1 MVKSPHLQS
10 LSEADEQLNAAD
22 RLFKPILLLV
32 AGTALS
38 YFLCFIMPA
47 GFAVPFA
54 VYLSLATLG
63 VIYVGVER
71 FVRRHR
77 GTALHVEH
85 RAVTLYPYTTAIRFS
100 PVVLIAMMAWG
111 PASVAFYLVR
121 PESVASIII
130 GFCFSYLAYTLFVT
144 NEYRP
149 SRIHRSPLITLG
161 PDHLSIQPLLHD
173 NPTRIRWDRNP
184 QIEGFELFVANKESH
199 QLMHVSTRDSED
211 ALVFDMKGMPI
222 CYWQLARLI
231 NHFVAHPEVRATLGT
246 PQGPQLVTDILT
258 AG

>member
-10 LSEADEQLNAAD
+10 PSEADAQLNTAD

-38 YFLCFIMPA
+38 YFLCFIVPA
-47 GFAVPFA
+47 GITVFFA

-85 RAVTLYPYTTAIRFS
+85 GAVTLYPDTTAIRFS
-100 PVVLIAMMAWG
+100 STVLIVMMAWG

-121 PESVASIII
+121 PESITSIII
-130 GFCFSYLAYTLFVT
+130 GFCFSFLAYALFVT
-144 NEYRP
+144 TKYRP
-149 SRIHRSPLITLG
+149 SRIHRSPMITLG

-184 QIEGFELFVANKESH
+184 QIEGFELFVAAREPH
-199 QLMHVSTRDSED
+199 QLMHVSTRNSED
-211 ALVFDMKGMPI
+211 AFVFEMRGMPI

-231 NHFVAHPEVRATLGT
+231 NHFVAHPEDRATLGT
-246 PQGPQLVTDILT
+246 PQGPQLVADILT

>member
-1 MVKSPHLQS
+1 MVKAPHLQS
-10 LSEADEQLNAAD
+10 LSDADEQLNTAG
-22 RLFKPILLLV
+22 RLFSLILVLV
-32 AGTALS
+32 SCTALS
-38 YFLCFIMPA
+38 FFLFYIAPA
-47 GFAVPFA
+47 GIAVFFAA
-54 VYLSLATLG
+54 YLSLTTLG
-63 VIYVGVER
+63 VTYVGVER

-85 RAVTLYPYTTAIRFS
+85 DAVTLYPYTTAIRFS
-100 PVVLIAMMAWG
+100 STALIVMMAWG

-121 PESVASIII
+121 PDSVASIII

-144 NEYRP
+144 TKYRP

-161 PDHLSIQPLLHD
+161 PDHLSIQPLLHN

-184 QIEGFELFVANKESH
+184 QIEGFELFVVANEPH

-222 CYWQLARLI
+222 YYWQLARLI
-231 NHFVAHPEVRATLGT
+231 NHFVAHPEDQATLGT

>member
-10 LSEADEQLNAAD
+10 LSEADEQLNTAG
-22 RLFKPILLLV
+22 RPFTPILLLV
-32 AGTALS
+32 ACTALS
-38 YFLCFIMPA
+38 IFLCFIMPA
-47 GFAVPFA
+47 GIAVLFA

-63 VIYVGVER
+63 VVYIGVER

-77 GTALHVEH
+77 GPALHVEH
-85 RAVTLYPYTTAIRFS
+85 GAVTLYPYTTVIRFS
-100 PVVLIAMMAWG
+100 FACIIMMMAWG

-121 PESVASIII
+121 PESVISIVI
-130 GFCFSYLAYTLFVT
+130 GFCFSFLAYTLFVT
-144 NEYRP
+144 TKYRP

-211 ALVFDMKGMPI
+211 ALIFNMKGMPI

-231 NHFVAHPEVRATLGT
+231 NHFVAHPEDRATLGT
-246 PQGPQLVTDILT
+246 PEGPQLVTDILA

>member
-1 MVKSPHLQS
+1 M
-10 LSEADEQLNAAD
+10 
-22 RLFKPILLLV
+22 
-32 AGTALS
+32 
-38 YFLCFIMPA
+38 
-47 GFAVPFA
+47 
-54 VYLSLATLG
+54 
-63 VIYVGVER
+63 
-71 FVRRHR
+71 RRHR

-85 RAVTLYPYTTAIRFS
+85 DAVTLYPYTTAIRFS
-100 PVVLIAMMAWG
+100 STALIVMMAWG

-121 PESVASIII
+121 PDSVASIII

-144 NEYRP
+144 TKYRP

-173 NPTRIRWDRNP
+173 NPTRIRWDHNP
-184 QIEGFELFVANKESH
+184 QIEGFELFVVANEPH

-222 CYWQLARLI
+222 YYWQLARLI
-231 NHFVAHPEVRATLGT
+231 NHFVAHPEDQATLGT

>member
-1 MVKSPHLQS
+1 MVKAPHLQS
-10 LSEADEQLNAAD
+10 LSDADEQLNTAG
-22 RLFKPILLLV
+22 RLFSLILVLV
-32 AGTALS
+32 ACTALS
-38 YFLCFIMPA
+38 FFLFYIAPA
-47 GFAVPFA
+47 GIAVFFAA
-54 VYLSLATLG
+54 YLSLTTLG
-63 VIYVGVER
+63 VTYVGVER

-85 RAVTLYPYTTAIRFS
+85 GTVTLYPYTTAIRFS
-100 PVVLIAMMAWG
+100 STALIVMMAWG

-121 PESVASIII
+121 PDSVASIII

-144 NEYRP
+144 TKYRP

-161 PDHLSIQPLLHD
+161 PDHLSIQPLLHN

-184 QIEGFELFVANKESH
+184 QIEGFELFVVANEPH

-222 CYWQLARLI
+222 YYWQLARLI
-231 NHFVAHPEVRATLGT
+231 NHFVAHPEDDGRLGACS
-246 PQGPQLVTDILT
+246 P
-258 AG
+258 

>member
-1 MVKSPHLQS
+1 MAESS
-10 LSEADEQLNAAD
+10 LSSVSEADEQLNTAG
-22 RLFKPILLLV
+22 RLFSLILVLV
-32 AGTALS
+32 ACTALS
-38 YFLCFIMPA
+38 FFLCFIAPA
-47 GFAVPFA
+47 GIAVFFA
-54 VYLSLATLG
+54 VYMSLATLG
-63 VIYVGVER
+63 VVYIGVER
-71 FVRRHR
+71 FVRHHR
-77 GTALHVEH
+77 GTTLHVEH
-85 RAVTLYPYTTAIRFS
+85 GAVTLYPNTTAIRFS
-100 PVVLIAMMAWG
+100 STVLIVMMAWG

-144 NEYRP
+144 TKYRP

-184 QIEGFELFVANKESH
+184 QIEGFELFVVAREPQ

-222 CYWQLARLI
+222 YYWQLARLI
-231 NHFVAHPEVRATLGT
+231 NHFVAHPEDRATLGT

>member
-1 MVKSPHLQS
+1 MH
-10 LSEADEQLNAAD
+10 
-22 RLFKPILLLV
+22 RLELFSVLYY
-32 AGTALS
+32 ASG
-38 YFLCFIMPA
+38 YCCF
-47 GFAVPFA
+47 FA

-63 VIYVGVER
+63 VVYIGVER
-71 FVRRHR
+71 FIRRHR

-85 RAVTLYPYTTAIRFS
+85 GTVTLYPYTTVIRFS
-100 PVVLIAMMAWG
+100 FACVIMMMAWG

-121 PESVASIII
+121 PESITSIII
-130 GFCFSYLAYTLFVT
+130 GFCFSFFAYTLFVT
-144 NEYRP
+144 TEYRP

-184 QIEGFELFVANKESH
+184 QIEGFELFVIANEPH

-222 CYWQLARLI
+222 CYWQIARLM
-231 NHFVAHPEVRATLGT
+231 NHFVAHPEDRATLGT

>member
-1 MVKSPHLQS
+1 MAESS
-10 LSEADEQLNAAD
+10 LRSVSEADEQLNTAG
-22 RLFKPILLLV
+22 RPFTPILLLV
-32 AGTALS
+32 ACTALS
-38 YFLCFIMPA
+38 IFLCFIMPA
-47 GFAVPFA
+47 GIAVFFAA
-54 VYLSLATLG
+54 YLSLATLG
-63 VIYVGVER
+63 VTYVGVER

-85 RAVTLYPYTTAIRFS
+85 DAVTLYPYTTAIRFS
-100 PVVLIAMMAWG
+100 STALIVMMAWG

-121 PESVASIII
+121 PDSVASIII

-144 NEYRP
+144 TKYRP
-149 SRIHRSPLITLG
+149 SRIHRSPLITLV

-184 QIEGFELFVANKESH
+184 QIEGFELFVVANEPH

-222 CYWQLARLI
+222 YYWQLARLI
-231 NHFVAHPEVRATLGT
+231 NHFVAHPEDRATLGT
-246 PQGPQLVTDILT
+246 PQGPQLVADILT

>member
-1 MVKSPHLQS
+1 MADDS
-10 LSEADEQLNAAD
+10 LSSVSEADEQLNAAD
-22 RLFKPILLLV
+22 RLFKPLLLLV

-121 PESVASIII
+121 PESITSIII
-130 GFCFSYLAYTLFVT
+130 GFCFSFLAYTLFVT
-144 NEYRP
+144 SKYRP
-149 SRIHRSPLITLG
+149 SCRTTRHASVGIATPRLRVS
-161 PDHLSIQPLLHD
+161 SFSS
-173 NPTRIRWDRNP
+173 PTRSRI
-184 QIEGFELFVANKESH
+184 S
-199 QLMHVSTRDSED
+199 
-211 ALVFDMKGMPI
+211 
-222 CYWQLARLI
+222 
-231 NHFVAHPEVRATLGT
+231 
-246 PQGPQLVTDILT
+246 
-258 AG
+258 

>member
-1 MVKSPHLQS
+1 MAESS
-10 LSEADEQLNAAD
+10 LSSVSEADEQLNAAD

-32 AGTALS
+32 TGTALS
-38 YFLCFIMPA
+38 FFLCFIMPA
-47 GFAVPFA
+47 AIAVFFT
-54 VYLSLATLG
+54 VYLSFTTLG
-63 VIYVGVER
+63 VVYIGVER
-71 FVRRHR
+71 FVRHHR

-85 RAVTLYPYTTAIRFS
+85 GTVTLYPYTTVIRFS
-100 PVVLIAMMAWG
+100 SAVLIMMMAWG

-121 PESVASIII
+121 PESITSIII

-144 NEYRP
+144 TKYHL

-173 NPTRIRWDRNP
+173 NPTRIRWDHNP

-199 QLMHVSTRDSED
+199 QLMHISTQDSED

-231 NHFVAHPEVRATLGT
+231 NHFVAHPEDRATLGT
-246 PQGPQLVTDILT
+246 PQGPQLVADILT

>member
-1 MVKSPHLQS
+1 MAESS
-10 LSEADEQLNAAD
+10 LSSVSDADEQLNTAG
-22 RLFKPILLLV
+22 RLFTPILLLV
-32 AGTALS
+32 TCTALS
-38 YFLCFIMPA
+38 YFLCFIAPA
-47 GFAVPFA
+47 GIAVIFAL
-54 VYLSLATLG
+54 YLSLATLG
-63 VIYVGVER
+63 VIYIGVER
-71 FVRRHR
+71 FVRHHR
-77 GTALHVEH
+77 GTTLHVEH
-85 RAVTLYPYTTAIRFS
+85 GTVTLYPYTTVIRFS
-100 PVVLIAMMAWG
+100 SVVLIVMMAWG

-121 PESVASIII
+121 PESITSIII
-130 GFCFSYLAYTLFVT
+130 GFCLSFLAYTLFVT
-144 NEYRP
+144 TKYRP

-199 QLMHVSTRDSED
+199 QLMHVSIRDSAD
-211 ALVFDMKGMPI
+211 TLVFDMKGMPI

-231 NHFVAHPEVRATLGT
+231 NHFVAHPEDRATLGT